1 MENSLSFSDE
11 IRATGE
17 LINFSGKWGLNEFV
31 VFLLI
36 FGFIAFF
43 VFFWIVNKMSSKNTD
58 LIVEVANKSS
68 EAINNNTAAMR
79 EIFAKSHE
87 QTQASNKKLDDIHDD
102 VKEIKFSISHK
113 QVKPSFGKHI
123 QKGEYEDG
131 IY

>member
-113 QVKPSFGKHI
+113 QKPSFSKHT

-131 IY
+131 TY

>member
-17 LINFSGKWGLNEFV
+17 FINFSGKWGLNEFL

-36 FGFIAFF
+36 FGLIAFF
-43 VFFWIVNKMSSKNTD
+43 VLFWLVNKMSSKNTE
-58 LIVEVANKSS
+58 LIVDVANKSS

-87 QTQASNKKLDDIHDD
+87 QIGAANKKLDDIHDD
-102 VKEIKFSISHK
+102 VKEIKSSISHK
-113 QVKPSFGKHI
+113 RVKPSFSKHI
-123 QKGEYEDG
+123 QKSEYED
-131 IY
+131 